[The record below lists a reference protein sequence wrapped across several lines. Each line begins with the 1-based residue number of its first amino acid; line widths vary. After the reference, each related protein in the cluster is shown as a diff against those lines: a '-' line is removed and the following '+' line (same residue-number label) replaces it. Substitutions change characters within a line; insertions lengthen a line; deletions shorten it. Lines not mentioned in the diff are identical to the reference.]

1 MLDGCHRNYV
11 CPVSSKSGH
20 LSSGLCD
27 AKLWAHFNI
36 SPLGTGGVLEWI
48 ITECG
53 CLNMRRGGAGVVCPH
68 TVFQCTHVDCIREMN
83 HMTGEVKV
91 RVLASSSPFFW
102 FTSPTHLFTRTAGVH
117 QPFIITHCT
126 L

>member
-36 SPLGTGGVLEWI
+36 SPLDTGGVLEWI

-53 CLNMRRGGAGVVCPH
+53 PLHMCVSTNYVSVYTCGLYTRSESHDWRGK
-68 TVFQCTHVDCIREMN
+68 
-83 HMTGEVKV
+83 GEGFWSLP
-91 RVLASSSPFFW
+91 VLSFGLPAQLTSSHEQQGLTNLSY
-102 FTSPTHLFTRTAGVH
+102 
-117 QPFIITHCT
+117 
-126 L
+126 